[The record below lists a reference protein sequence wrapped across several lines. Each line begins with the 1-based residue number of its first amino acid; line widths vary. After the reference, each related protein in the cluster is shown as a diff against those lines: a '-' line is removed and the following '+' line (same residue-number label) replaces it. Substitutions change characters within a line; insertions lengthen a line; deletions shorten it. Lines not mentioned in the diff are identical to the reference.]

1 MKKAKNYVIVA
12 IGVILLIAGLYLAKT
27 MDRPGA
33 FMTALPYVCIGIGC
47 GALGHG
53 MGNIISN
60 KIIQK
65 NPDMQKQ
72 MEIEQKDE
80 RNEII
85 TNRAK
90 SRAYDVMTFVFGAL
104 MIAFALMG
112 VDMIPVLLF
121 VFVYLFV
128 QGYAVYYRC
137 KYEKEM

>member
-1 MKKAKNYVIVA
+1 MKKAKNYVILAV
-12 IGVILLIAGLYLAKT
+12 GVILLITGLYLVKT
-27 MDRPGA
+27 SSHPGV
-33 FMTALPYVCIGIGC
+33 FMTALPYVCIGVGC
-47 GALGHG
+47 GAFGHG
-53 MGNIISN
+53 MGNIISI

-65 NPDMQKQ
+65 NPDVQKQ

-80 RNEII
+80 RNAII
-85 TNRAK
+85 ANRAK
-90 SRAYDVMTFVFGAL
+90 AKASDIMIFVFGAL

-121 VFVYLFV
+121 VFAYLFV